1 MMLDPYPL
9 SLAVP
14 HGALHGDLLLPNKAR
29 GIALFVAAGGTEKQA
44 AHGHA
49 AELLHRHGFGTLAI
63 DLLIESERHFA
74 DAESHLPQLAER
86 LLAIIH
92 QLHRRMEIEE
102 IPTLPLG
109 LIAAHEA
116 TPLVVRVAAQRDQDI
131 GVLVCHGGLVD
142 LAGLQYLKVLQAPL
156 LLFADS
162 DDEVAARNLQ
172 RAKQYLPGVVEM
184 ERLPAATD
192 AAMIVAT
199 EHTAR
204 WFDRH
209 LGR

>member
-1 MMLDPYPL
+1 
-9 SLAVP
+9 
-14 HGALHGDLLLPNKAR
+14 
-29 GIALFVAAGGTEKQA
+29 
-44 AHGHA
+44 
-49 AELLHRHGFGTLAI
+49 
-63 DLLIESERHFA
+63 
-74 DAESHLPQLAER
+74 
-86 LLAIIH
+86 
-92 QLHRRMEIEE
+92 
-102 IPTLPLG
+102 
-109 LIAAHEA
+109 
-116 TPLVVRVAAQRDQDI
+116 
-131 GVLVCHGGLVD
+131 VLVCHGGLVD

-162 DDEVAARNLQ
+162 DDELAARNLQ
-172 RAKQYLPGVVEM
+172 RARQYLPGVVEM